1 MSNFSSY
8 LSYTRFL
15 LASNRAAIVLLFAF
29 SLTSTGLYAQAPK
42 PEPDVVV
49 FPNGEKLIGHFE
61 SFIGGA
67 AKFKS
72 DTLGEI
78 TIDLS
83 KVQELHTSEKFA
95 VINKSVKLERGE
107 KGGQI
112 PMGTISVA
120 DKTVQVSAGDGRP
133 AQSIPVAD
141 LNNIVDEESFHDAFN
156 HSNFFQKW

>member
-1 MSNFSSY
+1 MFAPRRA
-8 LSYTRFL
+8 TIAFL
-15 LASNRAAIVLLFAF
+15 FLASL
-29 SLTSTGLYAQAPK
+29 SSTALHAQDAK

-61 SFIGGA
+61 SFVGGT

-95 VINKSVKLERGE
+95 VISKSVKLSRGE
-107 KGGQI
+107 KDGQI
-112 PMGTISVA
+112 PLGTISVA
-120 DKTVQVSAGDGRP
+120 DKTVQVNPGNGQAE
-133 AQSIPVAD
+133 QSVPVAD
-141 LNNIVDEESFHDAFN
+141 LNNIIDEAS
-156 HSNFFQKW
+156 

>member
-78 TIDLS
+78 TIDLT
-83 KVQELHTSEKFA
+83 KVQEMRTSEKFA
-95 VINKSVKLERGE
+95 GARSQLPTKRLRS
-107 KGGQI
+107 
-112 PMGTISVA
+112 M
-120 DKTVQVSAGDGRP
+120 P
-133 AQSIPVAD
+133 ATASQRRLLRSLI
-141 LNNIVDEESFHDAFN
+141 
-156 HSNFFQKW
+156 